1 MISDQYI
8 VLVRPGTRRQ
18 VFWNNPLAALLTTR
32 TSIEPGA
39 RNRSVAVRS
48 VAPAGRIPRVK
59 GFVINEEG
67 VAMLKKALAGA
78 LFLGAVSALP
88 AMAADDTIARFNGG
102 IGVIPVSSGV
112 APVVS
117 QLTSEVVNR
126 NFVRGVQPAGQIW
139 VIDKLDARVRASGQI
154 TVRGKGL
161 ILGGGNNAGRATGQS
176 VFATLICDV
185 PVTTPPTPFTQ
196 HSTNLTGVLLSP
208 GGDFKIDD
216 TLSPV
221 LPLPFDC
228 ANPMLLIRT
237 AGSGNWFAV
246 GIPHTGNDD

>member
-1 MISDQYI
+1 
-8 VLVRPGTRRQ
+8 
-18 VFWNNPLAALLTTR
+18 
-32 TSIEPGA
+32 
-39 RNRSVAVRS
+39 
-48 VAPAGRIPRVK
+48 
-59 GFVINEEG
+59 
-67 VAMLKKALAGA
+67 MLKRALAGA
-78 LFLGAVSALP
+78 LFLGAVSALS
-88 AMAADDTIARFNGG
+88 AMAAEDTIARFKGG

-139 VIDKLDARVRASGQI
+139 VIDKLDARVRANGQI

-185 PVTTPPTPFTQ
+185 TTFTQ
-196 HSTNLTGVLLSP
+196 YSTTLTGVPLADN
-208 GGDFKIDD
+208 GDFKIDD
-216 TLSPV
+216 TLSIPAQFV
-221 LPLPFDC
+221 C
-228 ANPMLLIRT
+228 ASPMLLIRT

-246 GIPHTGNDD
+246 GIPHSGDDD